1 MNCVI
6 YRSLKKSDTYIYLK
20 TADNLQSLPEALG
33 KLLGELEFVME
44 LDLSKITKLVNAE
57 ISEVKERLIEDG
69 FYLQLPREQYE
80 AV

>member
-1 MNCVI
+1 MNCVV

-20 TADNLQSLPEALG
+20 TEDNLQSLPDALG
-33 KLLGELEFVME
+33 KLLGKLEFVME
-44 LDLSKITKLVNAE
+44 LDLSKITKLANAE

-80 AV
+80 AI